1 MAKKIRNNIVEV
13 IVDPKQYCWSNC
25 SPMCFP
31 CLLIYIQGKMHC
43 SWCIGVYDTDIYC
56 PEQIIWKIQT
66 YLIKYKMLEG
76 SITPLDIFLRN
87 FMILV
92 MEILNFQG

>member
-1 MAKKIRNNIVEV
+1 M
-13 IVDPKQYCWSNC
+13 
-25 SPMCFP
+25 
-31 CLLIYIQGKMHC
+31 
-43 SWCIGVYDTDIYC
+43 
-56 PEQIIWKIQT
+56 
-66 YLIKYKMLEG
+66 KYKMLEG